1 MFTNLPIYISQS
13 TQDYILSELNKAH
26 PDWTDSKVIQVM
38 IVNFEV
44 TVVVTNGEE
53 SGMFI
58 LKLGETIDD
67 RNECDC
73 DTNNFDCDSN
83 VIDVDVVSDNDIGAV
98 K

>member
-58 LKLGETIDD
+58 LKLGETVDD
-67 RNECDC
+67 SNS
-73 DTNNFDCDSN
+73 FDCDSN

-98 K
+98 E

>member
-26 PDWTDSKVIQVM
+26 PEWTDSKVIQVM

-58 LKLGETIDD
+58 LKLGETVD
-67 RNECDC
+67 
-73 DTNNFDCDSN
+73 DTNSFDCDSN
-83 VIDVDVVSDNDIGAV
+83 VIDVDVNEGAV
-98 K
+98 E

>member
-13 TQDYILSELNKAH
+13 TQDYILSELNKTH

-58 LKLGETIDD
+58 LKLGETVDNRD
-67 RNECDC
+67 ECTC
-73 DTNNFDCDSN
+73 DTDSFDCDSN
-83 VIDVDVVSDNDIGAV
+83 VIDVDVNEGAV
-98 K
+98 E

>member
-13 TQDYILSELNKAH
+13 TQDYILSELNKTH

-58 LKLGETIDD
+58 LKLGETVDD

-73 DTNNFDCDSN
+73 DTN
-83 VIDVDVVSDNDIGAV
+83 VIDVDVNEGVV
-98 K
+98 E

>member
-13 TQDYILSELNKAH
+13 TQDYILSELNKIH

-58 LKLGETIDD
+58 LKLGETVDNRD
-67 RNECDC
+67 ECTC
-73 DTNNFDCDSN
+73 DTDSFDCDSN
-83 VIDVDVVSDNDIGAV
+83 VIDVDVNEGAV
-98 K
+98 E